1 MTYDKVSILGSGSWG
16 TTVGSLIARNASALI
31 WGRNSDTVAE
41 INQKHTNAR
50 YLGEIPISRKL
61 TATTDLLDAAKSADV
76 IVLALP
82 SQVFRVVLNQIK
94 EHIKPEVPIISLTK
108 GLELNTR
115 MRMTEVIADLLPK
128 NSRGV
133 LTGPNLA
140 KEIISGSAAASVLA
154 MEDQESIKDL
164 QRIFHNRLFRVY
176 TNHDVIGCEL
186 GGVLK
191 NIIAIAAG
199 IGDGLGAGDNARAA
213 VITRGLAEMSRLG
226 IAMGGESQTF
236 AGLTGM
242 GDLVATCTSA
252 QSRNRNVGIAL
263 GSGKTMEE
271 ILATMFMV
279 AEGIKSAPAV
289 MALAKEHSIQMPIV
303 EEVFGVVQGQRHAKD
318 ALKGVLRAGIGS
330 EAEPN

>member
-1 MTYDKVSILGSGSWG
+1 
-16 TTVGSLIARNASALI
+16 VGSLIARNASALI
-31 WGRNSDTVAE
+31 WGRNSDTIDE
-41 INQKHTNAR
+41 INQRHTNSR
-50 YLGEIPISRKL
+50 YLGEIPISKKL
-61 TATTDLLDAAKSADV
+61 AATTDLRNAAKQADAL
-76 IVLALP
+76 VLALP
-82 SQVFRVVLNQIK
+82 SQSFRLILDQVKEQIR
-94 EHIKPEVPIISLTK
+94 PEVPIISLTK
-108 GLELNTR
+108 GIELETR
-115 MRMTEVIADLLPK
+115 MRMTEIIAELLPQ
-128 NSRGV
+128 NPRGV

-140 KEIISGSAAASVLA
+140 KEIIAGSAAASVLA
-154 MEDQESIKDL
+154 MEDQESINDL
-164 QRIFHNRLFRVY
+164 QKIFHNSLFRVY

-226 IAMGGESQTF
+226 TAMGGESQTF

-242 GDLVATCTSA
+242 GDLVATCTST

-263 GSGKTMEE
+263 GSGMNMEE

-279 AEGIKSAPAV
+279 AEGVKSAPAV
-289 MALAKEHSIQMPIV
+289 MALAKKYSIEMPIV
-303 EEVFGVVQGQRHAKD
+303 EEVFGVVQGNRNAKD